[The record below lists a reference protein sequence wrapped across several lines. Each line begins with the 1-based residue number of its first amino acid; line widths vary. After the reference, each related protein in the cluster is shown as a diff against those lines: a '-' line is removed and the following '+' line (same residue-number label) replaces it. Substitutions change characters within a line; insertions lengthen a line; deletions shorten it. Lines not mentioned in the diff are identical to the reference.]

1 LFDCELFY
9 RGARAHGSQRR
20 FPVDLAERIGA
31 DRPMRLII
39 DTDTA
44 GDDVFSLMLA
54 LRRPGVSVEA
64 ITIAHGNVGFEQHAE
79 NALVTLEACERG
91 GEIPVY
97 LGAQRPFTR
106 EPLDAVYVFGADGM
120 SDSGF
125 PKAAQRPSPGHADD
139 EIVRRV
145 MAAPGEITLI
155 AQAALTNIALAYL
168 REPRIAHAVKHLWI
182 MGGTDNGVGNV
193 TPAAEY
199 NLYVDPEAAKIV
211 VNAGFPMSI
220 VTWTET
226 LRDGLLSV
234 EQLAALHAVGTPRA
248 TFFTQVN
255 RTSLAF
261 AQQTQHLDGS
271 LHPDALTC
279 AVALDESL
287 ILESEMAVV
296 DVETMGELTRGY
308 LSVSHSI
315 LPDIEVA
322 DPALKRR
329 PPNARVIKK
338 IDQAGFYAAL
348 RDALL

>member
-1 LFDCELFY
+1 
-9 RGARAHGSQRR
+9 
-20 FPVDLAERIGA
+20 
-31 DRPMRLII
+31 MRLII

-54 LRRPGVSVEA
+54 LRHPSATVEA

-79 NALVTLEACERG
+79 NALATLAACERG
-91 GEIPVY
+91 GEVPVY

-106 EPLDAVYVFGADGM
+106 LPLDAAYVFGADGM

-125 PKAAQRPSPGHADD
+125 AKTVQRPSPGHAAD

-145 MAAPGEITLI
+145 MEAPGEITLI
-155 AQAALTNIALAYL
+155 AQAPLTNIALAYL
-168 REPRIAHAVKHLWI
+168 REPRIANAVKHLWI
-182 MGGTDNGVGNV
+182 MGGTDNAVGNV

-199 NLYVDPEAAKIV
+199 NLYADPEAAKIV
-211 VNAGFPMSI
+211 INAGFAMSI

-226 LRDGLLSV
+226 LRDGLLTL
-234 EQLAALHAVGTPRA
+234 EQLAALAALGTSRA
-248 TFFTQVN
+248 TFFTAVN

-261 AQQTQHLDGS
+261 AQEIQNVDGS

-279 AVALDESL
+279 ALALDEAL

-308 LSVSHSI
+308 LSVSNPI

-322 DPALKRR
+322 DPALVRR

-338 IDQAGFYAAL
+338 VDQAGFYQAL